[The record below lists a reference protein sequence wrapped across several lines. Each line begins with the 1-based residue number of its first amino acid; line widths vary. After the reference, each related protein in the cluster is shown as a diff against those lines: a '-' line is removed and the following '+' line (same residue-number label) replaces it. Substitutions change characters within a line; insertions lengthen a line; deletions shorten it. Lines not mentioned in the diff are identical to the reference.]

1 MDLRLKMN
9 KVQIVASTTPRK
21 PMMPPFYHKRS
32 LVIANCQQDN
42 DKQREIMNTTPSYE
56 INERLQYHVK
66 NNIRILQHQIQHIMM
81 NTNAHK
87 ADISELDDLCA
98 ALSDE
103 KRKLKEL
110 ESEGH
115 DWYDEIYYRDYDS

>member
-1 MDLRLKMN
+1 MDLKTFLR
-9 KVQIVASTTPRK
+9 VPIVTPRK
-21 PMMPPFYHKRS
+21 QMMLPVYHKRR

-42 DKQREIMNTTPSYE
+42 KPDEIMNITPAYE
-56 INERLQYHVK
+56 INERLQYHAK

-87 ADISELDDLCA
+87 ADLSELDDLCA

-110 ESEGH
+110 QSEGH
-115 DWYDEIYYRDYDS
+115 DWYDETYYREYD